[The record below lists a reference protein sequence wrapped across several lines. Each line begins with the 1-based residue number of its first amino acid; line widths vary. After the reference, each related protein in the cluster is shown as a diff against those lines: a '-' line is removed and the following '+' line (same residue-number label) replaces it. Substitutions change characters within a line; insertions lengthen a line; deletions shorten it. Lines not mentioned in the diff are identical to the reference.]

1 MNTTSREEQ
10 YPASRVDHA
19 GTVYSMVKVADGSKQ
34 LLINGNADG
43 FVGTAAGPDKLLCPR
58 TAENAATLRARLPW
72 LVPQPLGVKSSFGFG
87 DRIGAATPGH
97 VAAVRGTGI
106 APIFAQQ
113 SVRENTRIG
122 RTPQQVMDDAMWGLF
137 ETGWQNPWGAD
148 ADHVKTVDDLPAF
161 VDAGYTFFT
170 IDPSDHVDNAA
181 QTDSR
186 EALRAKVASLP
197 WERLGSD
204 YHTIYTNYRRTSP
217 QLDNSAL
224 HFDEEIL
231 LRALAKYGWAIAH
244 TLTINDAL
252 ASLMAG
258 RAYDLEMSVD
268 ETDTPTSVHEHFYI
282 ANELINQ
289 GVPVVSLAPRFVGKF
304 QKGVDYIGD
313 TTQFEH
319 ELVKHVAILRYFNHY
334 KLSIHTGS
342 DKFSIYPI
350 IAKHAGRRVHVK
362 TAGTSYLEALRAIAE
377 SDPAFFRTI
386 LDFSRAHF
394 EHDRKSYF
402 LDCRLD
408 RVPAAGDLTDAQLP
422 GLLDQFDARQVL
434 HVTFGSVLDHFD
446 TDLHAFIAAHENE
459 YAACLKQ
466 HFDRHLAAFVT
477 P

>member
-10 YPASRVDHA
+10 YPASRVDRA
-19 GTVYSMVKVADGSKQ
+19 GTVYSMVKAADGSKQ

-43 FVGTAAGPDKLLCPR
+43 FVGTAAGPDELLCPR
-58 TAENAATLRARLPW
+58 TPENAATLRARLPW

-446 TDLHAFIAAHENE
+446 ADLHAFIAAHENE